1 MTGVKKLRGMTWE
14 HPRGLDCLVNSD
26 NLLKEQLGVSV
37 EWSARS
43 LLAFG
48 DQHISEFYA
57 DHDLMVIDHPHVPDA
72 VHANAVVAL
81 EDVASDADLELL
93 AKTSVG
99 ASHDSYIYRGKHWAL
114 AIDTAAQVSAYR
126 PDKTNKGLV
135 FWDDVLAAGREG
147 LVLWPHKPVDAFST
161 FATLMA
167 QKGFALCS
175 TDEYITKAVAAEVLT
190 FMIDLAKAVPAQCL
204 TMNPIEAAEH
214 LVTTDREHYSICM
227 YGYTNYSR
235 DGFRTR
241 PIVYDDVPSF
251 DGRAS
256 GSQLGG
262 AGIAISSASK
272 NVELAAK
279 VAVLLSLPE
288 IQSTTYVQ
296 AGGQPGNLAAWKAPQ
311 ANLITRNFFNNTLRT
326 LERAWVRPRFL
337 GWPDVQYQ
345 SSLIIHK
352 ILGEKNF
359 SSTDI
364 ENIAGTYKQYNQEL
378 GR

>member
-1 MTGVKKLRGMTWE
+1 MSATTLKGMTWD

-37 EWSARS
+37 KWSARS

-57 DHDLMVIDHPHVPDA
+57 DHDLMIIDHPHVPDA
-72 VHANAVVAL
+72 VHANAVIAL
-81 EDVASDADLELL
+81 EDVASEADLELL

-99 ASHDSYIYRGKHWAL
+99 ASHDSYIYKGRHWAL

-126 PDKTNKGLV
+126 PDKTAKGLV
-135 FWDDVLAAGREG
+135 FWEDVLAAGREG

-167 QKGFALCS
+167 QLKHPLCS
-175 TDEYITKAVAAEVLT
+175 TDEYIDKTVAAHVLT
-190 FMIDLAKAVPAQCL
+190 FMIELAKVVPAKCL
-204 TMNPIEAAEH
+204 TMNPIEAAEY
-214 LVTTDREHYSICM
+214 LVQTEKEHYSICM

-251 DGRAS
+251 DGLAS

-262 AGIAISSASK
+262 AGIAISSATK

-279 VAVLLSLPE
+279 VAILLSLPE
-288 IQSTTYVQ
+288 IQSTTYVD
-296 AGGQPGNLAAWKAPQ
+296 AGGQPGNIAAWKAPH
-311 ANLITRNFFNNTLRT
+311 ANDITRNFFNNTLRT

-352 ILGEKNF
+352 ILKEKNF
-359 SSTDI
+359 SSNDV
-364 ENIAGTYKQYNQEL
+364 EEIAATYQRYNQEL
-378 GR
+378 GK

>member
-1 MTGVKKLRGMTWE
+1 MAIHKLKGMTWD

-26 NLLKEQLGVSV
+26 GLLQEQLNVSV
-37 EWSARS
+37 DWSARS

-57 DHDLMVIDHPHVPDA
+57 DHDLMIIDHPHVPDA
-72 VHANAVVAL
+72 VHANAVIAL
-81 EDVASDADLELL
+81 EDVASAEDMALL

-99 ASHDSYIYRGKHWAL
+99 ASHDSYIYKGKHWAL

-126 PDKTNKGLV
+126 PDKTSHGLI
-135 FWDDVLAAGREG
+135 FWSDVLDAGREG

-167 QKGFALCS
+167 QKEHGICS
-175 TDEYITKAVAAEVLT
+175 RSEYIEKAVAAEVLA
-190 FMIDLAKAVPAQCL
+190 FMIELAKVVPTQCL
-204 TMNPIEAAEH
+204 SMNPIEAAEY
-214 LVTTDREHYSICM
+214 LVTTNKEHYSICM

-235 DGFRTR
+235 DGFRER
-241 PIVYDDVPSF
+241 PIIYDDVPSF
-251 DGRAS
+251 DGLAS

-262 AGIAISSASK
+262 AGIAISSATK
-272 NVELAAK
+272 NVGLAAK
-279 VAVLLSLPE
+279 VAILLSLPE
-288 IQSTTYVQ
+288 IQSTTYVE
-296 AGGQPGNLAAWKAPQ
+296 AGGQPGNLAAWKAPH
-311 ANLITRNFFNNTLRT
+311 ANDITRNFFNNTLRT

-352 ILGEKNF
+352 ILKEKNF
-359 SSTDI
+359 SSADI
-364 ENIAGTYKQYNQEL
+364 NAISETHTRYNQEL
-378 GR
+378 KK

>member
-1 MTGVKKLRGMTWE
+1 MNTYQLKGMTWD

-26 NLLKEQLGVSV
+26 GLLQKQLQVSV

-57 DHDLMVIDHPHVPDA
+57 EHDLMIIDHPHVPDA
-72 VHANAVVAL
+72 VHAGAVIAL
-81 EDVASDADLELL
+81 EDVASADDMALL

-99 ASHDSYIYRGKHWAL
+99 ASHDSYIYKGKHWAL

-126 PDKTNKGLV
+126 PDKTSKGLV
-135 FWDDVLAAGREG
+135 FWEDVLAAGREG

-161 FATLMA
+161 FATIMA
-167 QKGFALCS
+167 QKGHALCS
-175 TDEYITKAVAAEVLT
+175 GSEYIDKAVAAEVLA
-190 FMIDLAKAVPAQCL
+190 FMIELTKVVPAQCL
-204 TMNPIEAAEH
+204 FMNPIEAAEY
-214 LVTTDREHYSICM
+214 LVTTNKEHYSVCM

-241 PIVYDDVPSF
+241 PIIYDDVPSF
-251 DGRAS
+251 DGLAS

-262 AGIAISSASK
+262 AGIAISSATK

-279 VAVLLSLPE
+279 VAILLSLPE
-288 IQSTTYVQ
+288 IQSTTYVD
-296 AGGQPGNLAAWKAPQ
+296 AGGQPGNLAAWKAPH
-311 ANLITRNFFNNTLRT
+311 ANAITRNFFNNTLRT

-337 GWPDVQYQ
+337 GWPDVQFQ
-345 SSLIIHK
+345 SSLIIHN
-352 ILGEKNF
+352 ILKEKNF
-359 SSTDI
+359 SVKDI
-364 ENIAGTYKQYNQEL
+364 DAIAATYTSYNQEL
-378 GR
+378 TK

>member
-1 MTGVKKLRGMTWE
+1 MSTYHLKGMTWD

-26 NLLKEQLGVSV
+26 GLLQKQLQVSV

-57 DHDLMVIDHPHVPDA
+57 EHDLMIIDHPHVPDA
-72 VHANAVVAL
+72 VHAGAVIAL
-81 EDVASDADLELL
+81 EDVASADDMALL

-99 ASHDSYIYRGKHWAL
+99 ASHDSYIYKGKHWAL

-126 PDKTNKGLV
+126 PDKTSKGLV
-135 FWDDVLAAGREG
+135 FWEEVLAAGREG

-161 FATLMA
+161 FATIMA
-167 QKGFALCS
+167 QQGHSLCS
-175 TDEYITKAVAAEVLT
+175 GSEYIDKAVAAEVLA
-190 FMIDLAKAVPAQCL
+190 FMIELAKVVPAQCL
-204 TMNPIEAAEH
+204 SMNPIEAAEY
-214 LVTTDREHYSICM
+214 LVTTDKEHYSVCM

-241 PIVYDDVPSF
+241 PIIYDDVPSF
-251 DGRAS
+251 DGLAS

-262 AGIAISSASK
+262 AGIAISSATK

-279 VAVLLSLPE
+279 VAILLSLPE
-288 IQSTTYVQ
+288 IQSTTYVD
-296 AGGQPGNLAAWKAPQ
+296 AGGQPGNLAAWKAPH
-311 ANLITRNFFNNTLRT
+311 ANAITRNFFNNTLRT

-337 GWPDVQYQ
+337 GWPDVQFQ
-345 SSLIIHK
+345 SSLIIHN
-352 ILGEKNF
+352 ILKEKNF
-359 SSTDI
+359 SVKDI
-364 ENIAGTYKQYNQEL
+364 DAIAATYTSYNQEL
-378 GR
+378 TK